1 MLVWRLDKFW
11 MSNKAIHLMLKSN
24 ECGLLCKLNIEI
36 AYDHVN
42 WDFLLLVLKKMGLG
56 KKWII

>member
-1 MLVWRLDKFW
+1 
-11 MSNKAIHLMLKSN
+11 MLKSN